1 MDAARTAYVAPVPR
15 RVASISVAATAT
27 RAASGA
33 VVRIFTKGHNN
44 KVGLG
49 DVLSYST
56 RNVSLSEL
64 SAIGGDRVEL
74 VVTAGDGVSKRTYTI
89 DVERVGPG
97 TYGEGFAPRT
107 ASGFPYDDAL
117 TVRAGT
123 DPTVRDLTVIPKLDL
138 VAPSFV
144 ASFPR
149 VSSVTS
155 ATIEMAVQLSE
166 PGVVYYLVVPDGTR
180 APTSREVKEAK
191 ELRTA
196 DLMVSSA
203 VVAGN
208 ITSLKSL
215 TAETTAL
222 VDSGVRRE
230 RRTTCGS
237 LPKTTRGLRAGPGRI
252 CRRRRPSW
260 TSPPRADNRRE
271 GESLLLVFIRV
282 VCVGSTAVIM

>member
-49 DVLSYST
+49 DVLSDST

-97 TYGEGFAPRT
+97 TYGEGFAPPT

-123 DPTVRDLTVIPKLDL
+123 DPTVRDLTVIPKRDL

-144 ASFPR
+144 ESFPR

-222 VDSGVRRE
+222 VDSGVAAGTAYDVWFVAEDDARDYALNAKPNLQAAPSKLDV
-230 RRTTCGS
+230 TTAS
-237 LPKTTRGLRAGPGRI
+237 
-252 CRRRRPSW
+252 
-260 TSPPRADNRRE
+260 
-271 GESLLLVFIRV
+271 
-282 VCVGSTAVIM
+282 